1 MSDNSLPGIHIF
13 TGCEPRK
20 IDDRGGNPRWEDLNS
35 EELQILVEDYLVA
48 GHCGEAIE
56 ILRRLVARHPGED
69 SFVLK
74 LAWAYH
80 DGGFLDEAVACFEAL
95 LEKELQRRIFTGFAF
110 DELVRIYKREGR
122 YDNLVAIC
130 ERAMAAQPED
140 YALMGDLG
148 DAYLK
153 TGDVAKA
160 VAVFR
165 RMTELE
171 PEDAMACCRLGN
183 ALAAGEEFDAA
194 EAAYRRAGEIEPLSA
209 AAYYGRLAVVYRD
222 AGHIEAAVRMAALC
236 IREDAAE
243 PAHHLLAGELLLA
256 RGDIEAAVAAYET
269 AMALRPE
276 FTAAYC
282 NRLGNALALA
292 NHHEKAVAAFQK
304 AVTAEPQNPFYLL
317 YLADAQRALEEKD
330 NARADSST

>member
-1 MSDNSLPGIHIF
+1 
-13 TGCEPRK
+13 
-20 IDDRGGNPRWEDLNS
+20 
-35 EELQILVEDYLVA
+35 
-48 GHCGEAIE
+48 
-56 ILRRLVARHPGED
+56 
-69 SFVLK
+69 
-74 LAWAYH
+74 
-80 DGGFLDEAVACFEAL
+80 
-95 LEKELQRRIFTGFAF
+95 
-110 DELVRIYKREGR
+110 
-122 YDNLVAIC
+122 
-130 ERAMAAQPED
+130 MAAQPED

-153 TGDVAKA
+153 TGEVAKA

-171 PEDAMACCRLGN
+171 PDDAMACCRLGN

-194 EAAYRRAGEIEPLSA
+194 EAAYRRAGEIEPLSS

-222 AGHIEAAVRMAALC
+222 AGHIEAAIRMAALC

-330 NARADSST
+330 NARKDSST